1 MLLFGGR
8 RHHLRLAR
16 LPTGQLLIPKNEVLI
31 SVAALWELTIRA
43 SSGKLSLPVG
53 LETMVASQGF
63 AVLSITFP
71 HLTRLAGL
79 PRLHRDPFDRIIIA
93 QGLAEGIPIAT
104 GDRFSLPTVCRSF
117 GNDRQLYS
125 AA

>member
-1 MLLFGGR
+1 MR
-8 RHHLRLAR
+8 
-16 LPTGQLLIPKNEVLI
+16 LLIDSHAFLWWSEASTALGRAAHWAIADPTNEVLI
-31 SVAALWELTIRA
+31 SVAALWELTINA
-43 SSGKLSLPVG
+43 SSGKLSLPVD

-104 GDRFSLPTVCRSF
+104 GDRVF
-117 GNDRQLYS
+117 
-125 AA
+125 AAYGVQVVW